1 MNDELLALFGEDMNG
16 GGVISSVIDL
26 GEAGV
31 IATVNKNDF
40 ITDDNDIDSEVELFE
55 NNLNTFLN
63 IPYSVVVEKIIG
75 DEAFL
80 LLERTQS
87 AKSVASVK

>member
-1 MNDELLALFGEDMNG
+1 MSINLELMSFFDEDMNG

-40 ITDDNDIDSEVELFE
+40 ITDGNDIDSEVELFE
-55 NNLNTFLN
+55 NNLNTFIN
-63 IPYSVVVEKIIG
+63 NPYSVVIEKIID

-80 LLERTQS
+80 LFER
-87 AKSVASVK
+87 KLK